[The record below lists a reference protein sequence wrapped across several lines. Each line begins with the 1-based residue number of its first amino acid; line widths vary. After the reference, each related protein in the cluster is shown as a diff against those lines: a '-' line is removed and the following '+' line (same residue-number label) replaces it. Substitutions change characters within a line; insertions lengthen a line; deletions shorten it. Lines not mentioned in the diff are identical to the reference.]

1 MGCGEKTHRSLL
13 GHYSQQMQ
21 VQLEPHKLL
30 YIHQSICNRRET
42 SNREKYENGFNEK
55 VLMSERTDPGKQ
67 KGKRRAPKFRCS
79 NF

>member
-1 MGCGEKTHRSLL
+1 MGYGEKTHRNLL

-30 YIHQSICNRRET
+30 YMHQSICNRRET

-55 VLMSERTDPGKQ
+55 ILPIFSTYEIHPSRYYNIGI
-67 KGKRRAPKFRCS
+67 S
-79 NF
+79 NWM